1 MADSDLMYC
10 EADCDSDD
18 DNLTENDDNGISEDD
33 VLLMGSNVSDNDSSS
48 ESSVVIAKRDKKG
61 KGLGRK
67 RVSSCDTPYTKK
79 KCFRKLHGSA
89 VYPTAYQ
96 DSWEKSMTS
105 LENRVYFQKPTFTVK
120 FAIRMCP

>member
-18 DNLTENDDNGISEDD
+18 DNYDDNGISEDD
-33 VLLMGSNVSDNDSSS
+33 VLLIGSNVSDNDSSS

-67 RVSSCDTPYTKK
+67 HVSSCDTPYTKK

-96 DSWEKSMTS
+96 DSWEKKYDFIRKSS
-105 LENRVYFQKPTFTVK
+105 LFPKTHF
-120 FAIRMCP
+120 